1 MRPPPI
7 QSGAGVL
14 VDLSLKSD
22 RNDGLETEPARERD
36 IFEGDALEWGIFGE
50 PIVCFVE
57 RTVGIRSLRG
67 CAPLAWPDDALSEST
82 GVLGAVRAECVV
94 LTVRCEWERETSGES
109 DGPAV
114 AGDASDLVE
123 GPAAAREGRRECVR
137 ELAEDAG
144 PDADDVGIERRETD
158 LSAMP
163 APVSRSSRVEG
174 CWPGGGCGD
183 VDGGPR
189 WLRARSLQAPDLAL
203 PRPPERYS
211 ASLPRWASATTSEG
225 RIIPS

>member
-1 MRPPPI
+1 M
-7 QSGAGVL
+7 
-14 VDLSLKSD
+14 
-22 RNDGLETEPARERD
+22 
-36 IFEGDALEWGIFGE
+36 
-50 PIVCFVE
+50 
-57 RTVGIRSLRG
+57 
-67 CAPLAWPDDALSEST
+67 AWPDDALSEST

-94 LTVRCEWERETSGES
+94 LTVRWEWERETSGES

-163 APVSRSSRVEG
+163 APVSRSARVEG

-189 WLRARSLQAPDLAL
+189 WLLRWLGHGASRRPIWRSPARRSGTRRLFPAGPQPQH
-203 PRPPERYS
+203 PRG
-211 ASLPRWASATTSEG
+211 ASFPLEDNR
-225 RIIPS
+225 